1 MYPVAAVPS
10 GLNEGNQERSTLVVV
25 ILLAVKLVG
34 TLGGIKSVESVVV
47 CVTVL
52 LNPEL
57 GVGA

>member
-1 MYPVAAVPS
+1 PVAAVPS

-57 GVGA
+57 